1 MIVTRPRRALFAVAA
16 LMLGVAVLFPLW
28 RVSLTAPQYPEGLG
42 MYIWA
47 HTVAGIG
54 PNDLQNINGLNHYIG
69 MKAIEP
75 DAIPELKVMRPGI
88 VAMSLLGLVVAFL
101 GQRRW
106 MRVWSGALLLAALV
120 GLADFY
126 KWEYDYG
133 HDLDL
138 ENAPIKVPGMSYQP
152 PLIGSKML
160 LNFTA
165 TSLPATGGLLAI
177 GAVLLALGV
186 SFAGRA
192 MGATTRPSTTDQ
204 TTPSGATSRRTADPL
219 PTTSPVAR

>member
-1 MIVTRPRRALFAVAA
+1 MTASRISRVLLAVAA
-16 LMLGVAVLFPLW
+16 TLLGLAVLFPLW

-54 PNDLQNINGLNHYIG
+54 ANDLQNINGLNHYIG
-69 MKAIEP
+69 MKVIEP

-88 VAMSLLGLVVAFL
+88 LAMSLAGLV
-101 GQRRW
+101 
-106 MRVWSGALLLAALV
+106 LAAWGRRRGLMGWTAVLVVSAVV

-138 ENAPIKVPGMSYQP
+138 ENAPIKIPGMSYQP
-152 PLIGSKML
+152 PLIGSKQL

-165 TSLPATGGLLAI
+165 TSLPATGGVLAI
-177 GAVLLALGV
+177 SAVLLAV
-186 SFAGRA
+186 TASA
-192 MGATTRPSTTDQ
+192 MSGTGAHRRPIPSTHSA
-204 TTPSGATSRRTADPL
+204 PVLRR
-219 PTTSPVAR
+219 S